1 MTRLPPRKKREVH
14 FFRFTLPDALGVKT
28 KHVLAAIAKDEDPGQ
43 HGTELSEII
52 IALMDAGLK
61 FYFLDPMKRIKLN
74 AVVFQGSALGLAGV
88 LGIIA
93 PMVRNVVAHL
103 DDKQLREVA
112 RIMQEMMR

>member
-1 MTRLPPRKKREVH
+1 MTRVPPRKKKEVH
-14 FFRFTLPDALGVKT
+14 FFRFTLPDALGAKT
-28 KHVLAAIAKDEDPGQ
+28 KRVLDALQKADDPTQ
-43 HGTELSEII
+43 HGAELSEVI

-61 FYFLDPMKRIKLN
+61 FYFLDPMKQIRLN

-88 LGIIA
+88 IGIIA

>member
-1 MTRLPPRKKREVH
+1 MTPVPPRKKKEAH
-14 FFRFTLPDALGVKT
+14 FFRFTLPDALGVRT
-28 KHVLAAIAKDEDPGQ
+28 KRVLAAIAENDEPGQ
-43 HGTELSEII
+43 YGTELSEVI

-61 FYFLDPMKRIKLN
+61 FYFLDPMKRIRLN

-112 RIMQEMMR
+112 QIMREMMR